1 MSLELNARKL
11 WECSGNEHSVINLRR
26 PNFVAQDDECHRR
39 GGKQALTVSIKKML
53 LLFLQNNVQ
62 LH

>member
-1 MSLELNARKL
+1 MSLELDARKS
-11 WECSGNEHSVINLRR
+11 WECSGNELWVINHRR

-39 GGKQALTVSIKKML
+39 GGKQALKVSTKKML
-53 LLFLQNNVQ
+53 LLFQNNMQ

>member
-1 MSLELNARKL
+1 MSLELNVRKL
-11 WECSGNEHSVINLRR
+11 WECSGDELWAMNLRR

-39 GGKQALTVSIKKML
+39 GGKQALAVSIKKML
-53 LLFLQNNVQ
+53 LLFQNNMQ

>member
-1 MSLELNARKL
+1 MSLELNARKS
-11 WECSGNEHSVINLRR
+11 WECSGNELWVINLRR

-53 LLFLQNNVQ
+53 LLFQNNIQ
-62 LH
+62 LY